1 MALLLLKPDVRCVTL
16 HTVAT
21 TARHGACATLS
32 VIIKVVL
39 PLSDNLLQTRY
50 QTRSKYV
57 AFSMAKGA
65 SAGPGKLSAKFDQ
78 VLEERHLDEFGAV
91 FKRRLLTFRNEAPS
105 MKSGLQALTILSILK
120 THCWTRKIADFMR
133 VKNKSYQELGQIWVF
148 FSSCY
153 CKNAPMSE
161 HITCNHN
168 EQHVLMPNLFDGFQ
182 NCSKVKKANV
192 LVQLIVRRRRVYTD
206 K

>member
-50 QTRSKYV
+50 QTRSKV
-57 AFSMAKGA
+57 FSFVVCGIFH
-65 SAGPGKLSAKFDQ
+65 GQRLSAKFDQ